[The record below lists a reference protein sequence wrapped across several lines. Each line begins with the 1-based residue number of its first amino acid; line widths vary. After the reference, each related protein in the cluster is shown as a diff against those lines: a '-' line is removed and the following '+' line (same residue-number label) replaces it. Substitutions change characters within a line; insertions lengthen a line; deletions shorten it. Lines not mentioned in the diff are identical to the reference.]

1 MHTIPTW
8 QWALVLVLLIAVITD
23 LRSHRIYNWLT
34 FPAMGLGLL
43 LNLVM
48 GGLPGLLSSLAGAGL
63 AAVVFLLLYLFAKM
77 GAGDLKLMVAIG
89 AWLGYPL
96 IVVVMIDV
104 ALAGGIIA
112 LLFALRYGA
121 LWSVL
126 RNLYYFLLAMFTPGA
141 KPESVLS
148 KSALPPFPYGVA
160 IAAGT
165 LCAMLYPRLL
175 TFTGG

>member
-1 MHTIPTW
+1 MQTIPGW
-8 QWALVLVLLIAVITD
+8 QWALVLVLLIAVYTD
-23 LRSHRIYNWLT
+23 WRWHRIYNWLT

-43 LNLVM
+43 LSLVM
-48 GGLPGLLSSLAGAGL
+48 GGVPGLLSSLAGAGL
-63 AAVVFLLLYLFAKM
+63 AAGVFLLLYLFAKM

-96 IVVVMIDV
+96 IVVTMIDV
-104 ALAGGIIA
+104 ALAGGVIA

-121 LWSVL
+121 LWPVL

-141 KPESVLS
+141 KPESMLS

-160 IAAGT
+160 IAVGT
-165 LCAMLYPRLL
+165 LLAMLFPRLL
-175 TFTGG
+175 TFSGG

>member
-1 MHTIPTW
+1 MSSIPVW
-8 QWALVLVLLIAVITD
+8 QWALLPVLMIAVYTD
-23 LRSHRIYNWLT
+23 MRWHRIYNWLT

-43 LNLVM
+43 LSVVF
-48 GGLPGLLSSLAGAGL
+48 GGVPGLLSSLAGGGL

-89 AWLGYPL
+89 TWLGYPL
-96 IVVVMIDV
+96 IIVAMIDV

-141 KPESVLS
+141 KPEAMLS

-165 LCAMLYPRLL
+165 LCAMLYPHLL
-175 TFTGG
+175 SFSGG